1 MSSQFQNRLVG
12 TIVLVALGVIF
23 LPDLLDG
30 KKDKVQEEFAEI
42 PLRPESRVV
51 NAPEESFAVEELAPL
66 DLGESRE
73 ATGQADTSAGQ
84 DESLK
89 QVQANE
95 DKPQTVAAENAS
107 KPDSRSETKTEAKT
121 EAKVDSKPPAGAAET
136 KPAPKPVVKA
146 EPKSETKSEPKA
158 AQQAAWTL
166 QLGAFSNAANVDAL
180 VKKLRKAGFKAYTL
194 PAKPVDGSLTKVFV
208 GPDVSQAKVER
219 LKVEVKALTKLD
231 GKVLSYNPLE
241 Q

>member
-51 NAPEESFAVEELAPL
+51 NAPEESFAVEALAPL
-66 DLGESRE
+66 DLGDSRE
-73 ATGQADTSAGQ
+73 ASEQADNSAAQ
-84 DESLK
+84 DESLT
-89 QVQANE
+89 QAQANE
-95 DKPQTVAAENAS
+95 DKPQTAAAQIAT
-107 KPDSRSETKTEAKT
+107 KPDSRTETKTAAKT
-121 EAKVDSKPPAGAAET
+121 EAKADSKPPASAAET
-136 KPAPKPVVKA
+136 KPTPKPVVKA
-146 EPKSETKSEPKA
+146 EPKSEPKV